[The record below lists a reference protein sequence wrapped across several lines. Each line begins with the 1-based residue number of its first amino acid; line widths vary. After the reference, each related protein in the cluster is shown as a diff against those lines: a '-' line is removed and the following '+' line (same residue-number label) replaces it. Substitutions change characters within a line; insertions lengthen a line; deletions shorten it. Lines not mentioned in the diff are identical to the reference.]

1 MMKLNQN
8 DSRIVKML
16 LELGMKEDLSKNPD
30 AVSRVLE
37 VAHSSISGLD
47 INNPEHEARN

>member
-1 MMKLNQN
+1 MKLNQN
-8 DSRIVKML
+8 DSKIVKIL